1 MADDLRFVISVDDRD
16 LIRTQREQKK
26 FQANL
31 VLIEKA
37 FRDGKISAFRYN
49 TEIVKQSSQLSK
61 LGGTYQKA
69 ASEVRT
75 YAASLRKATDAQLAN
90 TAATVMGG
98 KKMNRFGMISQ
109 QVGYQVG
116 DFFVQVQSGT
126 SALVAFGQQGTQLA
140 GLLPG
145 IYGAV
150 IGIGLAIGTM
160 LARSFLQAKDAM
172 SDFQDLS
179 NSFAPAMKKLSEG
192 IKDTRLEVYKLV
204 TGIKDTNQAIGQQAL
219 EYQKALQQ
227 TNQFLAAQDG
237 LSRIQKVRAQ
247 GLKVFGLTIVKSDQ
261 ERVDLLEKQNDEY
274 SKLND
279 RAEQLRK
286 KEEDRKNFLEDQLE
300 IQERIRD
307 AEQAIEAAQDRQ
319 ASKASITY
327 AIEEDKLDLLRQ
339 LAAGTITQADLED
352 QLLRNKLKLEYSLLD
367 NADALIARRV
377 EQVRQGRELTAE
389 IKEQISQT
397 KLKEQAL
404 KRIEDSF
411 NKQRDSMVAQGDLLK
426 HEVFLR
432 KVYKDETYIQ
442 ERLEQKK
449 LDLYIQ
455 QNNLNQ
461 DQADRLRAAHNYLLD
476 QKQTL
481 EDINDQEKAR
491 LNLLSVQQK
500 MIGVGVASGRG
511 GDPRQQ
517 GTRYQ
522 QEFGYKTIDE
532 LIAEFESKNK
542 INKSTQKAIDLT
554 RELTDAQK
562 QQVAIAD
569 SVSGAFGDFFMG
581 LVDGTTSAKDA
592 FRSMAADIIQQL
604 YRILVVEQLVQSIK
618 GAVTGAFAPA
628 SAAGTEGTV
637 APPKRPTKIFGK
649 YEGGGYTGSGPRSGG
664 LDGKGGFMAMLHPRE
679 TVVDHTKGQGAGGD
693 VNIVQNFSFSAN
705 GDDSVRKII
714 AQAAPQIAKMTQQQI
729 VDSRRRGGAM
739 KAAFGG

>member
-31 VLIEKA
+31 ILIEKA

-307 AEQAIEAAQDRQ
+307 AEQGIEAAQDRQ
-319 ASKASITY
+319 ASKASTTY

-352 QLLRNKLKLEYSLLD
+352 QLLRNKLRLEYSLLD

-389 IKEQISQT
+389 IKEQIRQT

-411 NKQRDSMVAQGDLLK
+411 NKQLDSMLAQGDLLK

-432 KVYKDETYIQ
+432 KAYKDETYIQ
-442 ERLEQKK
+442 ESLEQKK

-461 DQADRLRAAHNYLLD
+461 TQAALLRSAHNYLLD
-476 QKQTL
+476 QKEAL
-481 EDINDQEKAR
+481 KGINDQEEAR

-500 MIGVGVASGRG
+500 MRGVGVASGRG

-522 QEFGYKTIDE
+522 QEFGYKTVDE
-532 LIAEFESKNK
+532 LIAEHNAKNK
-542 INKSTQKAIDLT
+542 GIKETIDLT

-693 VNIVQNFSFSAN
+693 INIVQNFSFSAN

>member
-279 RAEQLRK
+279 RAEQLSK

-319 ASKASITY
+319 ASKASTTY

-522 QEFGYKTIDE
+522 QEFGYKTVDE
-532 LIAEFESKNK
+532 LIAEHNARNK
-542 INKSTQKAIDLT
+542 GIKETIDLT

-569 SVSGAFGDFFMG
+569 SVSGAFGNFFMQ

-604 YRILVVEQLVQSIK
+604 YRILVVEQLVQSIA
-618 GAVTGAFAPA
+618 GAITGAFSPA
-628 SAAGTEGTV
+628 SAAGTGGSV
-637 APPKRPTKIFGK
+637 APPRRPTGVFGN
-649 YEGGGYTGSGPRSGG
+649 YDGGGYTGSGPRSGG

-679 TVVDHTKGQGAGGD
+679 TVVDHTKGQSAGGTV
-693 VNIVQNFSFSAN
+693 VNQVFNISAN
-705 GDDSVRKII
+705 TSDDTKRLITQTI
-714 AQAAPQIAKMTQQQI
+714 AQASPAIINQSVGAVMNQ
-729 VDSRRRGGAM
+729 RRRGGAM
-739 KAAFGG
+739 KSAFG

>member
-179 NSFAPAMKKLSEG
+179 NSFAPAMKKLSGG

-319 ASKASITY
+319 ASKASTTY
-327 AIEEDKLDLLRQ
+327 AIEEDKLGLLRQ

-367 NADALIARRV
+367 NADALITRRV

-411 NKQRDSMVAQGDLLK
+411 NKQRDSMLAQGDLLK
-426 HEVFLR
+426 HEVSLR

-455 QNNLNQ
+455 QNNLNK
-461 DQADRLRAAHNYLLD
+461 DQAARLRAAHNYLVD
-476 QKQTL
+476 QKQAL

-500 MIGVGVASGRG
+500 MRGVGVASGRG

-522 QEFGYKTIDE
+522 QEFGYKTVDE
-532 LIAEFESKNK
+532 LIAEHNARNK
-542 INKSTQKAIDLT
+542 GIKETIDLT
-554 RELTDAQK
+554 RELTDVQK

-569 SVSGAFGDFFMG
+569 SVSGAFGNFFMQ

-592 FRSMAADIIQQL
+592 FRAMAADIIQQL
-604 YRILVVEQLVQSIK
+604 YRILVVEQLVNSIK

-628 SAAGTEGTV
+628 SAAGTEGYQ

-679 TVVDHTKGQGAGGD
+679 TVVDHAKGQGAGGD

>member
-37 FRDGKISAFRYN
+37 FRDGKINAFRYN

-261 ERVDLLEKQNDEY
+261 ERIGLLEKQNDEY

-319 ASKASITY
+319 ASKASTTY

-411 NKQRDSMVAQGDLLK
+411 NKQRDSMAAQGDLLK

-522 QEFGYKTIDE
+522 QEFGYKTVDE
-532 LIAEFESKNK
+532 LIAEHNARNK
-542 INKSTQKAIDLT
+542 GIKETIDLT
-554 RELTDAQK
+554 RELTEAQK
-562 QQVAIAD
+562 QQVAVAD

-604 YRILVVEQLVQSIK
+604 YRILVVEQLVQSIS
-618 GAVTGAFAPA
+618 GAITGAFTPA

-637 APPKRPTKIFGK
+637 APPRRPTGIFGIFD
-649 YEGGGYTGSGPRSGG
+649 GGGYTGSGPRSGG

-679 TVVDHTKGQGAGGD
+679 TVVDHTKGQSAGGTV
-693 VNIVQNFSFSAN
+693 VNQVFNISAN
-705 GDDSVRKII
+705 TSDDTKRLITQTI
-714 AQAAPQIAKMTQQQI
+714 AQASPAIINQSVGAVMNQ
-729 VDSRRRGGAM
+729 RRRGGAM
-739 KAAFGG
+739 KSAFG

>member
-319 ASKASITY
+319 ASKASTTY

-432 KVYKDETYIQ
+432 TAYKDETYIQ

-449 LDLYIQ
+449 LDLYIK
-455 QNNLNQ
+455 
-461 DQADRLRAAHNYLLD
+461 QADLNETQAARLRVALNYLVD
-476 QKQTL
+476 QKKAL

-511 GDPRQQ
+511 GDPRLQ

-522 QEFGYKTIDE
+522 QEFGYKTVDE
-532 LIAEFESKNK
+532 LIAEHNARNK
-542 INKSTQKAIDLT
+542 GIKETIDLT

-569 SVSGAFGDFFMG
+569 SVSGAFGDLFMNM
-581 LVDGTTSAKDA
+581 VDGTMSAKDA
-592 FRSMAADIIQQL
+592 FRAMAADIIREL
-604 YRILVVEQLVQSIK
+604 YRIMVVEQMVQSLRAGIM
-618 GAVTGAFAPA
+618 GFFSPA
-628 SAAGTEGTV
+628 SAAGTGGSV
-637 APPKRPTKIFGK
+637 APPRRPTGVFD
-649 YEGGGYTGSGPRSGG
+649 GGGYTGSGPRSGG

-679 TVVDHTKGQGAGGD
+679 TVVDHTKGQSVGGD
-693 VNIVQNFSFSAN
+693 TVTVNQTINVSTGVQQT
-705 GDDSVRKII
+705 VRAEIK
-714 AQAAPQIAKMTQQQI
+714 QLMPQIAESAKSAV
-729 VDSRRRGGAM
+729 VDAKRRGGSYGR
-739 KAAFGG
+739 AFA